1 MSTLLL
7 LTGIVLVA
15 VPLIIMIGFAAFIFL
30 SFMKD
35 DDMTAGIV
43 KVGFLI
49 MAIGT
54 VLIVSSLLVP
64 VS

>member
-1 MSTLLL
+1 MPSLLL

-15 VPLIIMIGFAAFIFL
+15 VPLFVMIGFATFIFF

-43 KVGFLI
+43 KVAFVIIALGVL
-49 MAIGT
+49 
-54 VLIVSSLLVP
+54 LIVSSLLLP
-64 VS
+64 NA